1 MGAAAG
7 LVFHVMRFSLRDGPG
22 IRTTVFLKGCPLRCA
37 WCHNPEGQS
46 FGPSL
51 MLFEE
56 RCRHCGDCALV
67 CPHGLSECEA
77 CGRCVEA
84 CVAEAR
90 QLAGRPMS
98 VAEALAEIE
107 RDVVFFD
114 ESGGGVTLSGG
125 EPLAQPEF
133 AGALLAACR
142 ARGIHTALDT
152 CGMAPRDVLLRV
164 AAHAD
169 LVLFD
174 LKAMEGG
181 LHAQYTG
188 APNTAILE
196 NLEALAAAG
205 RCVIVRYPLIPGVND
220 GAGELRA
227 MAEFLRPLGLR
238 RVDLLPYH
246 RMGIDKYRRLGI
258 RCPLEEFSSPD
269 PARVDEVAEALR
281 RQGLDVRM
289 GG

>member
-1 MGAAAG
+1 MSSPAG
-7 LVFHVMRFSLRDGPG
+7 LIFHVMRFSLRDGPG
-22 IRTTVFLKGCPLRCA
+22 IRTTVFLKGCPLRCS

-51 MLFEE
+51 MFFEE

-67 CPHGLSECEA
+67 CPHGLTECEA

-90 QLAGRPMS
+90 QLAGHPMS

-152 CGMAPRDVLLRV
+152 CGMAPADVLLRV

-174 LKAMEGG
+174 LKAMRGG
-181 LHAQYTG
+181 LHVEYTG
-188 APNTAILE
+188 APNTAILG

-205 RCVIVRYPLIPGVND
+205 RSVIVRYPLIPGVND
-220 GAGELRA
+220 DDGELRA

-238 RVDLLPYH
+238 RLDLLPYH

-258 RCPLEEFSSPD
+258 RCPLEVFPSPD
-269 PARVDEVAEALR
+269 PARADEVAEALR
-281 RQGLDVRM
+281 RQGLEVRM